1 MQTIE
6 AAVLIPL
13 GLGLVTLLLMLTFFL
28 HDQTVL
34 EAEYAGMMLEWQQN
48 ADSLKEEGEQS
59 EEAIG
64 KRTLIT
70 QVEVAEKSFG
80 SLIGRIEMDETRK
93 IFQRGLSLLSIGR
106 VDEGENR
113 EIMWVKIDAFWLKR
127 IWRASEFG

>member
-6 AAVLIPL
+6 AAVLVPL

-34 EAEYAGMMLEWQQN
+34 EAEYAELMLGWQQN
-48 ADSLKEEGEQS
+48 MDSLEEEGEKS
-59 EEAIG
+59 GETIG
-64 KRTLIT
+64 RRTLIT
-70 QVEVAEKSFG
+70 QVEVTEKSFG
-80 SLIGRIEMDETRK
+80 SLIGRIKTEETRR
-93 IFQRGLSLLSIGR
+93 IFLRGLSLLSIGQ
-106 VDEGENR
+106 VDEGRNR